1 MAKVSQ
7 LPSQLAAVLVLLQLW
22 LMLATV
28 GASPTWVVRRDVKSA
43 TETNPQEVSSN
54 GKY

>member
-22 LMLATV
+22 LMLAS
-28 GASPTWVVRRDVKSA
+28 ASPTWVVRRDVKSA
-43 TETNPQEVSSN
+43 TETDPQEVN
-54 GKY
+54 